1 MSLPP
6 PKKKNASFEA
16 TQEILHNPQKDFESS
31 QKSDKCA
38 HTTHARTG
46 VSKSDRGCIPLGGSI
61 FPTTLEALAAREI
74 EIEDTIT
81 KERSQNAGVLGEE
94 GMVEHCRRSEADGVA
109 ERALRSPASAAAV
122 TAAEVARL
130 RQQEREKLIH
140 NAPAGR
146 RRQDS
151 KKALSA
157 AQPETRSVTYL
168 LSSAR
173 TKYKIPGHMVY
184 LALTHH
190 QLTRRAC
197 TGSRTK

>member
-1 MSLPP
+1 M
-6 PKKKNASFEA
+6 
-16 TQEILHNPQKDFESS
+16 
-31 QKSDKCA
+31 
-38 HTTHARTG
+38 
-46 VSKSDRGCIPLGGSI
+46 GGSI

-146 RRQDS
+146 
-151 KKALSA
+151 
-157 AQPETRSVTYL
+157 
-168 LSSAR
+168 
-173 TKYKIPGHMVY
+173 KIG
-184 LALTHH
+184 
-190 QLTRRAC
+190 RAHV
-197 TGSRTK
+197 